1 MGSLATHVNL
11 VFPKGKLSQ
20 RGVMWLAEDE
30 MLSKWWTGDQNSCPL
45 TPTLVLTYSGSLPL
59 KTWLCNMHMKV
70 AGCHA
75 LFMKVHVV
83 VLFIWTYLCMREK
96 KISCIPWVW
105 SCSFIERYKA
115 PAYQCFPF
123 LTKLSVS
130 VVLVLIYLISGTFLP
145 SKSPVCT
152 FSPGVCR

>member
-1 MGSLATHVNL
+1 MGSLAIHVNL

-59 KTWLCNMHMKV
+59 KTWLRDMHMKV

-75 LFMKVHVV
+75 LFMEVHVV
-83 VLFIWTYLCMREK
+83 VLSIWTYLCMRGK
-96 KISCIPWVW
+96 KNILYPLHVKLQLYLEVQGTSLLMFSLPHQTLCVCGLGLDLSNFRDIS
-105 SCSFIERYKA
+105 SFQVPCLYI
-115 PAYQCFPF
+115 
-123 LTKLSVS
+123 LT
-130 VVLVLIYLISGTFLP
+130 G
-145 SKSPVCT
+145 
-152 FSPGVCR
+152 GM

>member
-1 MGSLATHVNL
+1 MSIL
-11 VFPKGKLSQ
+11 FFQ
-20 RGVMWLAEDE
+20 RGNWAKEEWCDLLKMKCSASGGQETRTPVLWLQHLCSPTQDPSLWRRGCVTCTWRWLGAMRCLWKYMWWFY
-30 MLSKWWTGDQNSCPL
+30 LSEHIYVWE
-45 TPTLVLTYSGSLPL
+45 
-59 KTWLCNMHMKV
+59 
-70 AGCHA
+70 
-75 LFMKVHVV
+75 
-83 VLFIWTYLCMREK
+83 EK